1 MLSFNLFNMF
11 YAFKNIQGYSRVGEY
26 KGNGSD
32 DGPFTYTGFKPAFL
46 MMKRTDSSG
55 NWVMFDNT
63 RDTGNVTKH
72 RLFPNLTNADN
83 TTRNYIDLLSNGFK
97 AVNAEG
103 STNTD
108 GGTYLFYAIAEI
120 AQKHSTSGH

>member
-1 MLSFNLFNMF
+1 MAGFSKIGV
-11 YAFKNIQGYSRVGEY
+11 YT
-26 KGNGSD
+26 GNGNA
-32 DGPFTYTGFKPAFL
+32 DGAFVYCDFKPAFVFI
-46 MMKRTDSSG
+46 KRINNGDQQSPVYDSARNTFNPANESIKSEDSVVAQTDQG
-55 NWVMFDNT
+55 
-63 RDTGNVTKH
+63 H
-72 RLFPNLTNADN
+72 
-83 TTRNYIDLLSNGFK
+83 IDLLSNGFK